1 MDDITASIQTAY
13 DSVREQL
20 VSSIE
25 TSDSSVDV
33 KEQLEKD
40 PDYLL
45 RLYPDINDELFNVH
59 ISMRDEFADLFK
71 STKEIKDVE
80 TESERVCN
88 RDFQLSASQLFVR
101 NFLSSETPYNGL
113 VLAHGVGI
121 GKTCSSLTVAEE
133 MRKYMNQ
140 MGITK
145 RILVIASPNVQN
157 NFKRQLFDDRKLK
170 IVNGQWNLDGCTG
183 NTFLKTMFHSLDP
196 GKITRDTII
205 KTAMR
210 TIEKNYLFLG
220 YVSFSNYVQRIVSRF
235 PEDRNKQNKALKKV
249 FSNRLIVIDEAHNLR
264 ITDDNKNKGTAIDLF
279 RVVQVSTNLKLLLL
293 TATPMFNTYKEI
305 VWILN
310 LLNVNDNRPRIK
322 SSDIFEKDGTFK
334 TSRNKNGETG
344 LEILIRKSRGYISY
358 VRGENPY
365 AFPFRIYP
373 STFDATRSGKEN
385 SRLLNYVDTYTSNIG
400 SLQGRIY
407 DIITDRQSNVEY
419 DDVEMGL
426 GWGNLEKPLQC
437 LNITFP
443 NSEFDEA
450 IRRNNVIGIEREDGT
465 PVPVEKTSVYSCLGN
480 SGLNT
485 TMTFNKTTR
494 REFKYRPDVYE
505 KHGAFFSL
513 ARLQQYSG
521 KIHDIIEN
529 VQRATGVVLIFSQY
543 ISSGCIPIALAL
555 EHAGFSRYGDSKN
568 LMDSDELTRE
578 GVDIGSAGS
587 YALIT
592 GDTVRLSTNIDTEI
606 RVATS
611 PENKDGANIKV
622 VVISRSASEGV
633 DFKFFRQV
641 HIMEPWYNMNRAEQ
655 VIGRAVRVC
664 SHSLLPFSQRNV
676 EIYMYM
682 ANDAREK
689 QVHSSTIDELVY
701 SHAEKKALDIGKV
714 NRVLK
719 QNAVDC
725 RLTRETNAL
734 TTAKINQKV
743 DIFLSSGV
751 EIKDYEI
758 GDKPFSTI
766 CDYMETCEYTCL
778 PDVNESELREK
789 KKETPYSLSFV
800 DVNIE
805 EVSKIIRSVFKERYS
820 ISRIE
825 LIRMINYQ
833 KVYPKMIVDAAI
845 SNVANENLR
854 DKYGRKGSIQPID
867 DYIVFKPDNI
877 SAENAMM
884 YERNRPIPFKRSSIK
899 IKLKNTDAVIDDDG
913 VVETKEATI
922 EHAEGELEYA
932 SLVHFTNSH
941 SYLFSEETTVPS
953 TAWHKHLMKSIGSL
967 VNSYIL
973 SITTSVDERKDI
985 VKKSTI
991 LHFFNEL
998 SYKKRKSL
1006 IKDVLQHK
1014 REETEI
1020 KGTDEIIFV
1029 VNTLHD
1035 YVMSRLSRRVPSDD
1049 TILYI
1054 LLNDDDKIEYI
1065 KEATREDGKI
1075 TLVAAEALEIDEVK
1089 RTIRTSDMMKTVV
1102 ANYLGYISRT
1112 KRDKKLVFKIKD
1124 MTLTRNT
1131 GATCAT
1137 ENKEVINK
1145 RLKFYENGGTSYTTT
1160 FVAGLSIK
1168 RLCVEEELA
1177 LRSLDIIEKNA
1188 KRWFLTREEIVESKI
1203 VFVR

>member
-1 MDDITASIQTAY
+1 MDDITTSIQTAY
-13 DSVREQL
+13 DSVRKQIA
-20 VSSIE
+20 SSLE
-25 TSDSSVDV
+25 TGDSIDI

-45 RLYPDINDELFNVH
+45 RLYPDIHDELFNVH

-71 STKEIKDVE
+71 SNKEIKDVE
-80 TESERVCN
+80 SESERVCN

-183 NTFLKTMFHSLDP
+183 NTFLKTMFHSLDS

-220 YVSFSNYVQRIVSRF
+220 YVSFSNYVQRIVKRF
-235 PEDRNKQNKALKKV
+235 PEDRSKQNKALKKV

-293 TATPMFNTYKEI
+293 TATPMFNSYKEI
-305 VWILN
+305 VWLLN

-322 SSDIFEKDGTFK
+322 SSDIFDKDGSFK
-334 TSRNKNGETG
+334 TSRNKDGETG

-373 STFDATRSGKEN
+373 STFNSQRSGKET

-400 SLQGRIY
+400 SLQGKIY
-407 DIITDRQSNVEY
+407 DIITDRQSNVDY

-443 NSEFDEA
+443 NSDFDDA
-450 IRRNNVIGIEREDGT
+450 ITRNNVIGIEREDGT
-465 PVPVEKTSVYSCLGN
+465 PIPVDKSSVYSCLGN
-480 SGLNT
+480 NGLNT
-485 TMTFNKTTR
+485 TMVYNKNTR

-513 ARLQQYSG
+513 AKLQQYSG

-568 LMDSDELTRE
+568 LMSDDELLRE
-578 GVDIGSAGS
+578 GIDIGSAGS

-592 GDTVRLSTNIDTEI
+592 GDTVRLSTNIETEI
-606 RVATS
+606 KAATS

-682 ANDAREK
+682 ATDGREK

-734 TTAKINQKV
+734 TTEKINQKV
-743 DIFLSSGV
+743 DIVLSSGV
-751 EIKDYEI
+751 NIIDYEI

-766 CDYMETCEYTCL
+766 CDYMESCEYTCL
-778 PDVNESELREK
+778 PDVNETEIREK
-789 KKETPYSLSFV
+789 KKDTPYSLTFV

-820 ISRIE
+820 ISRVE
-825 LIRMINYQ
+825 LIRIINYQ
-833 KVYPKMIVDAAI
+833 KVYPQMIVDAAI
-845 SNVANENLR
+845 SNVSNENIR
-854 DKYGRKGSIQPID
+854 DAYGRKGSIQQID
-867 DYIVFKPDNI
+867 NYIIFKPDNI
-877 SAENAMM
+877 SSNNAMM

-899 IKLKNTDAVIDDDG
+899 IKIKNPDAIIDDG
-913 VVETKEATI
+913 VIETK
-922 EHAEGELEYA
+922 GFVVDDMDGDFEYV
-932 SLVHFTNSH
+932 SLAKFTNSH
-941 SYLFSEETTVPS
+941 SYLFNDDISVPS
-953 TAWHKHLMKSIGSL
+953 TIWHKHLMNSTGSIANSSILSNIKSI
-967 VNSYIL
+967 
-973 SITTSVDERKDI
+973 DERKQTI
-985 VKKSTI
+985 KKSTI

-998 SYKKRKSL
+998 PYQSRKSL
-1006 IKDVLQHK
+1006 LKDVLQHK
-1014 REETEI
+1014 KQETEV
-1020 KGTDEIIFV
+1020 KDKEEILFV
-1029 VNTLHD
+1029 VDTL
-1035 YVMSRLSRRVPSDD
+1035 YEYIINRLSRKVPSDD

-1054 LLNDDDKIEYI
+1054 MLNDDDEIKYI
-1065 KEATREDGKI
+1065 KESTREDGKLEI
-1075 TLVAAEALEIDEVK
+1075 IDAEALEIDEIK
-1089 RTIRTSDMMKTVV
+1089 RYIRTNDMMKSIV
-1102 ANYLGYISRT
+1102 ANYIGYLSRT

-1131 GATCAT
+1131 GATCKT

-1145 RLKFYENGGTSYTTT
+1145 RLKFYEAGEGTTYSTT

-1177 LRSLDIIEKNA
+1177 LRSLDIIEKND
-1188 KRWFLTREEIVESKI
+1188 KRWFLTREEIAESNI
-1203 VFVR
+1203 TFVR